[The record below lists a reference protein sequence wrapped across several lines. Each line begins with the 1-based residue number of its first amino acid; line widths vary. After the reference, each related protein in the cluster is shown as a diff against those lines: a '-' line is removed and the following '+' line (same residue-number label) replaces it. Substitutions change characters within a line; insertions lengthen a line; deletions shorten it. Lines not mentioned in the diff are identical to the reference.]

1 MVSWGPAVTEAHEI
15 EVVLVE
21 DDAVVAEG
29 LRVLIDGA
37 PGYSCSRHF
46 LSVEQALTGLTRA
59 PDVVLLDID
68 LPGMPGSEG
77 VRHLRNK
84 FPSTE
89 VIMLSVYS
97 QEQHVFA
104 SICNGACGYLL
115 KKTPPDRLLQAISEA
130 AEGGAPMSPEI
141 ARRVVTLFQTYRP
154 PPRVDHDLTPQET
167 RLLRLLADGHSYE
180 SAGANLE
187 VSVNTVRNYVR
198 SVYEKLHVHSKSE
211 AVSKALR
218 QGILR

>member
-46 LSVEQALTGLTRA
+46 LSVEQALTGMTRA

-68 LPGMPGSEG
+68 LPGMPGSQG
-77 VRHLRNK
+77 VRHLRDK

-154 PPRVDHDLTPQET
+154 QPQVDHDLTPQET